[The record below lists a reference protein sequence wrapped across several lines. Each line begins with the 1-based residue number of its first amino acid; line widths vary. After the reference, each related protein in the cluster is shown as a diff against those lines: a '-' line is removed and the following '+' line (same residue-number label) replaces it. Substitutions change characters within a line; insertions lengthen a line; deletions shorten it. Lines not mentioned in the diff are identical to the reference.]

1 MSDAVHDA
9 LLGKQNR
16 NRAVSILRSADSPGS
31 DNATLALDRNPLAII
46 EGLDRAG
53 CISEWK
59 NMVGDDVPKH
69 LSITFMRKALTYEW
83 QCKAFGRLPSSAR
96 RTLTAVANGKP
107 IEDATRPPIQ
117 SGTHLMR
124 EWNGR
129 TYLVEVIND
138 GFLLDGRK
146 YRSLSAIAR
155 KITGAHW
162 SGPRFFGV
170 NRPSLNSVANQQST
184 DDLQQIETHRPSEAP
199 A

>member
-1 MSDAVHDA
+1 
-9 LLGKQNR
+9 
-16 NRAVSILRSADSPGS
+16 
-31 DNATLALDRNPLAII
+31 
-46 EGLDRAG
+46 
-53 CISEWK
+53 
-59 NMVGDDVPKH
+59 
-69 LSITFMRKALTYEW
+69 
-83 QCKAFGRLPSSAR
+83 
-96 RTLTAVANGKP
+96 VANGKP

-184 DDLQQIETHRPSEAP
+184 GDLQQIESHRPSEAP